1 MNDSDTNDTKGQ
13 RFIFGVK
20 MPEGGLAVI
29 AHATFEPA
37 GNDRCLIVA
46 GTTTPDVPATIAAD
60 LLTAL
65 DAMKKSILAARDH
78 LEPGMDAI
86 DRNDYLPKEET

>member
-13 RFIFGVK
+13 RFIFGAQ
-20 MPEGGLAVI
+20 MPEGGFAVL
-29 AHATFEPA
+29 AHATLEPA

-46 GTTTPDVPATIAAD
+46 GTTTPYVPATIAAD
-60 LLTAL
+60 LLAVL
-65 DAMKKSILAARDH
+65 DAMKKSITATRDH
-78 LEPGMDAI
+78 QEPGMESL